1 MEDPFQKSQPDQT
14 GQAHGLPGIK
24 LGLRLL
30 VVGSFII
37 GIITASVD
45 EDLAGLDRAG
55 FMAPDIPNVE
65 SIVQEPKTPEPTA
78 QSAQVIDLASRQQTP
93 AEEMAQQ
100 AREQI
105 ERLSA

>member
-1 MEDPFQKSQPDQT
+1 MSFRDMFQEIIPSASDVPAEIIDM
-14 GQAHGLPGIK
+14 G
-24 LGLRLL
+24 RNR
-30 VVGSFII
+30 FI